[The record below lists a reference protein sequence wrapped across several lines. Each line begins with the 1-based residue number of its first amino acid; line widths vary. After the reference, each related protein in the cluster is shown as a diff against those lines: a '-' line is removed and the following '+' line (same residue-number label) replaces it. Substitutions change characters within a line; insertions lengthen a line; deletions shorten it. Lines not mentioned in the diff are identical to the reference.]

1 MSPKIAVSKFKKS
14 ETTRHPRGH
23 RVPSDKAG
31 LRGVKTFKTAEG
43 DVLRIVPLGG
53 LEEVGRNSA
62 FLEYKNEIVILDMG
76 IQFPEEE
83 TPGIDYI
90 IPNMSYLEQKKENIR
105 ALVISHAHYDH
116 IGAIPY
122 LMGRIGNP
130 PIYATALTKE
140 IIAKR
145 QDDFP
150 NAPKLNMI
158 LVKDGDR
165 MALGK
170 YFNAEFFDVA
180 HTVPDTTGVV
190 FMTPAGNV
198 AHCAD
203 FRIDYDENGKP
214 KNLENFERA
223 GRLGIDVLMLDS
235 TNAEEEGFS
244 VSEREVE
251 KNLEKLFLSA
261 KNRIILA
268 TFSSMITRIGEILK
282 IADKLGRHVA
292 INGFSMK
299 SNIQIAQSLGYIKVS
314 KELIIPLEEVHKH
327 KDEKVLILSTGAQG
341 ESNAGLMKI
350 VNGENRFIQVKQGDT
365 VIFSSSVIPG
375 NERSVQTLKD
385 NLARQGAHV
394 YTSKIIDIHSSGHA
408 PQEELKQVI
417 KIIKPRY
424 LMPVHGYYFMR
435 TTNALLGQAVG
446 MAKENT
452 IVLDNGE
459 VAELSPQGLRISG
472 ERVDAYYVMVDG
484 LGVGD
489 VEEVVLRDRKILAQE
504 GMVVIIMTMSK
515 EQPRLLK
522 NPDIISRGFIYL
534 RENQELLDEI
544 RKRLRNLLGR
554 LPADRPFDAD
564 YVKGLVRDQI
574 GQFLY
579 TKIKRRPMVLPVIIE
594 V

>member
-14 ETTRHPRGH
+14 ESSRETASRPT
-23 RVPSDKAG
+23 
-31 LRGVKTFKTAEG
+31 LRGVKTYKTPDG
-43 DVLRIVPLGG
+43 DALRIVPLGG
-53 LEEVGRNSA
+53 LEEIGRNST

-90 IPNMSYLEQKKENIR
+90 IPNVSYLEKKKENIR

-122 LMGRIGNP
+122 LMGKIGNP
-130 PIYATALTKE
+130 PLYATALTKE

-158 LVKDGDR
+158 LVKNGDR
-165 MALGK
+165 VPLGN
-170 YFNAEFFDVA
+170 YFSAEFFDVA

-203 FRIDYDENGKP
+203 FRIDYDEKGLP
-214 KNLENFERA
+214 QGLENFERA
-223 GRLGIDVLMLDS
+223 AKLGVDVLMLDS

-244 VSEREVE
+244 VSERDVE
-251 KNLEKLFLSA
+251 KNLEKLFLTA
-261 KNRIILA
+261 HGRIVLA
-268 TFSSMITRIGEILK
+268 TFSSMLTRIGEILK
-282 IADKLGRHVA
+282 IAERLGRHVA

-299 SNIQIAQSLGYIKVS
+299 SNVQIAQNLGYIKV
-314 KELIIPLEEVHKH
+314 KPDLIIPMEEVNKH
-327 KDEKVLILSTGAQG
+327 RDENILILSTGAQG

-350 VNGENRFIQVKQGDT
+350 VNGENRFIRVKPGDT
-365 VIFSSSVIPG
+365 FIFSSSVIPG

-385 NLARQGAHV
+385 NLSRQGARV
-394 YTSKIIDIHSSGHA
+394 YTSRIIDIHSSGHA

-417 KIIKPRY
+417 KILKPKY

-435 TTNALLGQAVG
+435 TTNADLGVQVG
-446 MAKENT
+446 MPRENT
-452 IVLDNGE
+452 IVVDNGE
-459 VAELSPQGLRISG
+459 IIELSKKGLRILS
-472 ERVDAYYVMVDG
+472 ERVDAFYVMVDG

-489 VEEVVLRDRKILAQE
+489 VEEVVLRDRKILSHE
-504 GMVVIIMTMSK
+504 GMVVVILTLGKDS
-515 EQPRLLK
+515 PRLLK

-534 RENQELLDEI
+534 RENQILLDEI
-544 RKRLRNLLGR
+544 RKRLRALLGR
-554 LPADRPFDAD
+554 LPADRPFDGD
-564 YVKGLVRDQI
+564 YVKGLVRDQV
-574 GQFLY
+574 GQYLY
-579 TKIKRRPMVLPVIIE
+579 TKTKRRPMILPVIIE

>member
-14 ETTRHPRGH
+14 DVSPRASA
-23 RVPSDKAG
+23 PKTA
-31 LRGVKTFKTAEG
+31 LRGARTYKTADGE
-43 DVLRIVPLGG
+43 VLRIVPLGG

-90 IPNMSYLEQKKENIR
+90 IPNVTYLEQKKANIR
-105 ALVISHAHYDH
+105 AVVISHAHYDH

-122 LMGRIGNP
+122 LMGKIGNP

-145 QDDFP
+145 QEDFP
-150 NAPKLNMI
+150 NAPKLNFI
-158 LVKDGDR
+158 LVKNNDR
-165 MALGK
+165 VTLGK
-170 YFNAEFFDVA
+170 YFAAEFFDVA

-190 FMTPAGNV
+190 FLTPAGNV

-203 FRIDYDENGKP
+203 FRIDYDEEGRP
-214 KNLENFERA
+214 KDLDNFERA

-244 VSEREVE
+244 VSERDVE
-251 KNLEKLFLSA
+251 KNIEKLFRSA
-261 KNRIILA
+261 KGRIILA
-268 TFSSMITRIGEILK
+268 TFSSMVTRIGEILK
-282 IADKLGRHVA
+282 IAEKLGRHVA

-299 SNIQIAQSLGYIKVS
+299 SNVQIAQNLGYIKVRPN
-314 KELIIPLEEVHKH
+314 LIIPLEEVHKH
-327 KDEKVLILSTGAQG
+327 KDENILVLSTGAQG
-341 ESNAGLMKI
+341 ETNAGLRKI
-350 VNGENRFIQVKQGDT
+350 VNGENRFVRIKPGDT

-394 YTSKIIDIHSSGHA
+394 YTSRIIDIHSSGHA

-417 KIIKPRY
+417 KLMRPRY

-459 VAELSPQGLRISG
+459 VAELSKKGLRVTG
-472 ERVDAYYVMVDG
+472 ERIDAFYVMVDG

-489 VEEVVLRDRKILAQE
+489 VEEVVLRDRKILAHE
-504 GMVVIIMTMSK
+504 GMVVIIMTLAK
-515 EQPRLLK
+515 DRPQLLK

-544 RKRLRNLLGR
+544 RKRLRGLLSR
-554 LPADRPFDAD
+554 LPGDRPFDAD